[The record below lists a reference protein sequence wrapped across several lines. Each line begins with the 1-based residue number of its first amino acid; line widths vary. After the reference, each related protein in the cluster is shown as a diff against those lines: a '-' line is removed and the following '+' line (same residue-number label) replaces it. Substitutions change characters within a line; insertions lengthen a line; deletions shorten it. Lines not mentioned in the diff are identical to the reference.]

1 LSGEVPPAMS
11 PVARQVAGWWLASRL
26 TLLLLFAGLFLL
38 FPKGTIHAPFTIS
51 DARWYLQ
58 IARDGYTWNG
68 DVTTKQSVAFF
79 PLWPLFLVALES
91 LGINAE
97 WGGALLASL
106 MLLGALLVLT
116 RLLPADY
123 TAREHHLFL
132 FLVCCFPC
140 AVYFSI
146 PYTESC
152 YLLCAGLVFL
162 AWKRGLLLP
171 ALLASYACGLAR
183 PNGWLPGLAI
193 AIAALVRA
201 RGNPLATWREGL
213 VAAAGVAGFVTFF
226 GYCAFDFGD
235 FLAPVHAQQ
244 AWEVRAFE
252 LPRAIRLNLVGAH
265 TTHALMHFRV
275 LLDAFW
281 MIGALIVACLGAR
294 DRRFSPE
301 LRTFALLGA
310 LFPVVMTGGEE
321 VRSSIRYTM
330 VVFPVWAMLASWGA
344 ARPWRTVLLAAVW
357 LALFLFM
364 SGRVYLGEWVQ

>member
-1 LSGEVPPAMS
+1 MSGEVPPATS

-193 AIAALVRA
+193 ATRPSSGHAVI
-201 RGNPLATWREGL
+201 PATWREG
-213 VAAAGVAGFVTFF
+213 ARRSSRRGRQRPIFAIARSTSVTSS
-226 GYCAFDFGD
+226 
-235 FLAPVHAQQ
+235 APVHAQQ

-281 MIGALIVACLGAR
+281 MIGALNVTSAR
-294 DRRFSPE
+294 DRRSSDGTPH
-301 LRTFALLGA
+301 LR
-310 LFPVVMTGGEE
+310 P
-321 VRSSIRYTM
+321 
-330 VVFPVWAMLASWGA
+330 
-344 ARPWRTVLLAAVW
+344 ARRA
-357 LALFLFM
+357 
-364 SGRVYLGEWVQ
+364 